1 MAYIANQR
9 TGKQLIY
16 DSLSSD
22 WLNVLSYLPQT
33 IEDIVDKLAK
43 IYEDV
48 DISELSVDFCEF
60 IEELVEEGFV
70 LVGDTMDEITTS
82 INENLELQLDVPP
95 ISDLTVEVTNRCN
108 ERCIHCYLP
117 NKLKDKGT
125 AMNLEKLK
133 LLIDSFAEMEGR
145 TVTLTGGE
153 VFLYKEIKD
162 LLYYIHQR
170 HLRIIIYSNLI
181 VLNDEMLRI
190 LESVNIDHIQVS
202 LYGVHPEIHDT
213 ITGVKGSC
221 ERTLR
226 SIKMLLKT
234 QIPLKIACPVMRENR
249 SDVIPVLEFAKKN
262 MIPVDLELN
271 ITARENK
278 DKDNLEHRLSL
289 KEMESLLRD
298 LVAYDKEYTIN
309 LLHRHK
315 NLYDEQFPFAEYL
328 NYPVCTAGHYGL
340 YITSDGKVTTC
351 PNLQGVEMGH
361 IDCSSL
367 KEIWDNSNIINSLR
381 KTTECSF
388 RKCVSCEASDFCFRC
403 FARNY
408 TECGDYMQIPQY
420 ACKMAFLAKRII
432 DEQKMNQNVNKTIK
446 K

>member
-1 MAYIANQR
+1 MAYIVNQS

-22 WLNVLSYLPQT
+22 WLNVLSHIPQS
-33 IEDIVDKLAK
+33 IEDMLDKLAK

-60 IEELVEEGFV
+60 IEDLAEEGFV
-70 LVGDTMDEITTS
+70 LVGDTVDEITTQS
-82 INENLELQLDVPP
+82 NENLELQLDVPP
-95 ISDLTVEVTNRCN
+95 ISDLTIEVTNRCN

-117 NKLKDKGT
+117 DDLKDNGS
-125 AMNLEKLK
+125 AMNLETIK
-133 LLIDSFAEMEGR
+133 LLIDSFAEMGGH

-153 VFLYKEIKD
+153 VFLYKEITD

-181 VLNDEMLRI
+181 AFNDQMLRS
-190 LESVNIDHIQVS
+190 LESVDIDHIQVS
-202 LYGVHPEIHDT
+202 LYGVHPEVHDT

-221 ERTLR
+221 KRTLR
-226 SIKMLLKT
+226 SIEMLLKT

-262 MIPVDLELN
+262 MIPVELELN
-271 ITARENK
+271 ITARENQE
-278 DKDNLEHRLSL
+278 KDNLEHRLSL
-289 KEMESLLRD
+289 HEMESLLRD

-315 NLYDEQFPFAEYL
+315 NLYDEQFSLAEYL
-328 NYPVCTAGHYGL
+328 NYPVCTAGHHGL

-351 PNLQGVEMGH
+351 PNFQGVEMGH
-361 IDCSSL
+361 INSSSL
-367 KEIWDNSNIINSLR
+367 TEIGI
-381 KTTECSF
+381 
-388 RKCVSCEASDFCFRC
+388 A
-403 FARNY
+403 
-408 TECGDYMQIPQY
+408 
-420 ACKMAFLAKRII
+420 AK
-432 DEQKMNQNVNKTIK
+432 
-446 K
+446 